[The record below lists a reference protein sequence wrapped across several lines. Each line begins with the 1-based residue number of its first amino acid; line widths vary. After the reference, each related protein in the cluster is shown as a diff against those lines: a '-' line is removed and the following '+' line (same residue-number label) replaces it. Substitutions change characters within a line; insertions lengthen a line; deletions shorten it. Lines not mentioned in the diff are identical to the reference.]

1 MADFSQTRRQL
12 LLGTAKWVGGVAS
25 VAAIGV
31 AQPAQ
36 AFRSYV
42 ANPASGVG
50 LLYSDRCG
58 PGAEH
63 AQLISELQGKLE
75 SDPAVPSMTVMC
87 PLCGCP
93 VTVTR

>member
-1 MADFSQTRRQL
+1 MAKIAPTPREV
-12 LLGTAKWVGGVAS
+12 LLGTAPAGGGCAW

-31 AQPAQ
+31 AGPAQ

-42 ANPASGVG
+42 ANPGSGVG

-58 PGAEH
+58 PGSEH

-75 SDPAVPSMTVMC
+75 SDPSAPSLTAMC

>member
-1 MADFSQTRRQL
+1 MAKFAQTRRQL
-12 LLGTAKWVGGVAS
+12 LLGTAKWVGGFAS
-25 VAAIGV
+25 VAAVGV
-31 AQPAQ
+31 AGPAQ

-58 PGAEH
+58 PGSEH

-75 SDPAVPSMTVMC
+75 SDPSAPSLTVMC

>member
-12 LLGTAKWVGGVAS
+12 LLGTAKWVGGFAS
-25 VAAIGV
+25 VAVIGV

-63 AQLISELQGKLE
+63 AQLIAELQGKLE
-75 SDPAVPSMTVMC
+75 SDPSLPSMTVMC

>member
-1 MADFSQTRRQL
+1 MADVLRTRRQL
-12 LLGTAKWVGGVAS
+12 LLGTARWVGGVAS
-25 VAAIGV
+25 VAALG
-31 AQPAQ
+31 AARPAQ
-36 AFRSYV
+36 AFQSYV
-42 ANPASGVG
+42 AAPGSGVG

-58 PGAEH
+58 PSSEH

-75 SDPAVPSMTVMC
+75 SDPSAPSLTEMC